1 MKRITGKTL
10 FFGLMRTQ
18 LLTLLVLA
26 VLTFLAWGTQAAIAA
41 AWGASICW
49 IAHAWAGYQMWL
61 HPKNADPKRQAT
73 AAIRAEMGKIAIA
86 LLLMWLSLK
95 TTPELR
101 NKEGAA
107 ALLLGF
113 FITQVAGWIWLA
125 RATSAPIEHDVE
137 NKHDG

>member
-1 MKRITGKTL
+1 MTPVKGKTL

-26 VLTFLAWGTQAAIAA
+26 VMTVMAVSTQAAIAV
-41 AWGASICW
+41 AWGAGICW
-49 IAHAWAGYQMWL
+49 LAHAWAGFQMWL
-61 HPKNADPKRQAT
+61 HPKNADPRRQAT
-73 AAIRAEMGKIAIA
+73 VAIRAEVGKIAIA
-86 LLLMWLSLK
+86 LLLLWLSLK

>member
-1 MKRITGKTL
+1 MKTVSQKAL

-18 LLTLLVLA
+18 TFTLLVLA
-26 VLTFLAWGTQAAIAA
+26 VLTFLAVSTQAAIAA
-41 AWGASICW
+41 AWGAGICW
-49 IAHAWAGYQMWL
+49 LAHVWAGYQMWL
-61 HPKNADPKRQAT
+61 HPKNTDPKRQAT
-73 AAIRAEMGKIAIA
+73 AAMRAEMGKIAIA
-86 LLLMWLSLK
+86 LLLLWLSLK

-113 FITQVAGWIWLA
+113 FITQVAGWVWLA
-125 RATSAPIEHDVE
+125 RATSALTEHEVE